1 MVNRIKAMA
10 VVLLLVCGLTV
21 PAFAAHPVPDLSRP
35 GSITFVM
42 SLEGTALNGGKLNLY
57 QVGEI
62 VEDDGNYSFGLIEA
76 LRGSGLSLTDLSDAK
91 LAQNLLE
98 VAKAVKL
105 PKITESIQEGAAV
118 FSSLPVGLYLA
129 FQNEADATKGYSAL
143 QPFFISVPQLQ
154 GDTYVLDIIARPKV
168 PLKPA
173 PPTPPPPPPP
183 PEIPPTGQLNW
194 PVPVMASL
202 GGLLLVLGLILCAR
216 GKRT

>member
-1 MVNRIKAMA
+1 
-10 VVLLLVCGLTV
+10 
-21 PAFAAHPVPDLSRP
+21 
-35 GSITFVM
+35 
-42 SLEGTALNGGKLNLY
+42 
-57 QVGEI
+57 
-62 VEDDGNYSFGLIEA
+62 
-76 LRGSGLSLTDLSDAK
+76 
-91 LAQNLLE
+91 
-98 VAKAVKL
+98 
-105 PKITESIQEGAAV
+105 
-118 FSSLPVGLYLA
+118 VGLYLA

-173 PPTPPPPPPP
+173 PPPPPPPPPP